1 MPHRSFLILFLFM
14 AQAGYSQRVTMSLD
28 GDWAVADSRE
38 PAPPP
43 KVFAH
48 KAPVPGLTNL
58 AQPRFPDVDR
68 FESAELINNLISRKK
83 LPASARVTTAGVPRQ
98 ERNYFWYR
106 TTFRPSARKQVAILR
121 IGKAQFGTAVWL
133 NGTLLGEYP
142 GCFTASY
149 FNLTPAIRWAEDNEL
164 VVRIGA
170 HPGVLPPSLPAGTDQ
185 EKNLWTPGIY
195 DSVTVILADNPVI
208 ESVQVAPRLQSSD
221 ILIQTRLRNY
231 GPARSF
237 TLTHRLRGGAATR
250 PEKLNLAEGA
260 ATVSRQV
267 LRIPNARLWS
277 PGDPFLYTLETS
289 TGSDTLATRFGMREF
304 RFDTPTKRAYLNGRP
319 IFLRGSNITLHR
331 FFEDPNCGRLPWD
344 ERWVRRLLAEIPKR
358 MHWNS
363 FRFCIGPV
371 PERWLEIADE
381 AGLLIQNEFFIWRWR
396 DSWDLAQVI
405 AQYKD
410 WMRDNWNHP
419 SVVIWDAQN
428 ETRHDAL
435 STIIREVRGL
445 DLSNRPWENGYNLP
459 VGPDDPVEDHPY
471 LFGRLGRGFEI
482 ADLENMTGAKSTNS
496 AHPTGHPALI
506 NEYGWLWL
514 NRDGSPTELT
524 REVYARL
531 MPPGATARDRLEM
544 NAYLLAGLTE
554 FWRAHRNF
562 AGVLHFVYL
571 TSSYPEAFT
580 SDHWADLQKLELH
593 PEFADYVGE
602 AFKPLGVYLN
612 FWQPNLTAGASR
624 AFNIMMI
631 NDGYEAVRGRLGLT
645 LECPGRSP
653 LASAE
658 TNFELAPLG
667 QQTYR
672 LNLQIPV
679 HAGACLLKAEA
690 RPEGSAAPA
699 SPTVSRRKVN
709 LTAP

>member
-1 MPHRSFLILFLFM
+1 
-14 AQAGYSQRVTMSLD
+14 
-28 GDWAVADSRE
+28 
-38 PAPPP
+38 
-43 KVFAH
+43 
-48 KAPVPGLTNL
+48 
-58 AQPRFPDVDR
+58 
-68 FESAELINNLISRKK
+68 
-83 LPASARVTTAGVPRQ
+83 
-98 ERNYFWYR
+98 
-106 TTFRPSARKQVAILR
+106 
-121 IGKAQFGTAVWL
+121 
-133 NGTLLGEYP
+133 
-142 GCFTASY
+142 
-149 FNLTPAIRWAEDNEL
+149 
-164 VVRIGA
+164 
-170 HPGVLPPSLPAGTDQ
+170 
-185 EKNLWTPGIY
+185 
-195 DSVTVILADNPVI
+195 
-208 ESVQVAPRLQSSD
+208 
-221 ILIQTRLRNY
+221 
-231 GPARSF
+231 
-237 TLTHRLRGGAATR
+237 
-250 PEKLNLAEGA
+250 
-260 ATVSRQV
+260 
-267 LRIPNARLWS
+267 
-277 PGDPFLYTLETS
+277 
-289 TGSDTLATRFGMREF
+289 
-304 RFDTPTKRAYLNGRP
+304 
-319 IFLRGSNITLHR
+319 
-331 FFEDPNCGRLPWD
+331 
-344 ERWVRRLLAEIPKR
+344 
-358 MHWNS
+358 
-363 FRFCIGPV
+363 
-371 PERWLEIADE
+371 
-381 AGLLIQNEFFIWRWR
+381 
-396 DSWDLAQVI
+396 VI

-435 STIIREVRGL
+435 STIVREVRGL

-496 AHPTGHPALI
+496 AHPTGHAALI